1 MKSNFSYADIPYKF
15 LECHVT
21 RDFRLGSAQT
31 SWLGPRQHEEGEGC
45 QEGLE
50 EDAWVFAS
58 ALCSGG
64 KVLVVQWW
72 LMGIYVLCIET
83 KYTCDVNGLLSACW
97 SIASCVIKHGQLENV

>member
-1 MKSNFSYADIPYKF
+1 MKSNFSYAYIPYKF

-72 LMGIYVLCIET
+72 LMGIFMGI
-83 KYTCDVNGLLSACW
+83 
-97 SIASCVIKHGQLENV
+97 